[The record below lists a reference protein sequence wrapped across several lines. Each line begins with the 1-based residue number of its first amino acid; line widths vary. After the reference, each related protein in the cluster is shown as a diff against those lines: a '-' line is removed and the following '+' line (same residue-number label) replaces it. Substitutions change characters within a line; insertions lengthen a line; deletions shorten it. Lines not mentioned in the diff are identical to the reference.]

1 VTLHLQQKHG
11 AHAASALISEGKAP
25 SSANSRFLHAG
36 QVYVSA
42 CSESI
47 VLILGSC
54 VSVCIWDPIH
64 AIGGATHYLLPEWDG
79 RGTSSSRYGNI
90 AISSLLQKLADA
102 GADREL
108 LRAKVFGGG
117 CLFGITL
124 ESNSKKGHLG
134 SRNVEI
140 ATEILAK
147 GRIPV
152 VASNVG
158 GDRGKRIVFQTGTGE
173 ADVREL

>member
-1 VTLHLQQKHG
+1 
-11 AHAASALISEGKAP
+11 
-25 SSANSRFLHAG
+25 
-36 QVYVSA
+36 
-42 CSESI
+42 
-47 VLILGSC
+47 
-54 VSVCIWDPIH
+54 VCIWDPIH
-64 AIGGATHYLLPEWDG
+64 AVGGATHYLLPEWDG
-79 RGTSSSRYGNI
+79 RGTSSPRYGNI

-124 ESNSKKGHLG
+124 ESNSKKDHLG

-158 GDRGKRIVFQTGTGE
+158 GARGKRIVFQTATGE